1 MEKAPKSP
9 RLHMKAS
16 KKTAHHQIAPVLAKV
31 DAAFLNA
38 ALARERRYRGLAFV
52 PKRAKLDAE
61 LAAVAIACFGTAAAA
76 AQWLST
82 PAHGLCGRVPLE
94 IAQSVR
100 GSRRVITLI
109 QRIDYGIAL

>member
-1 MEKAPKSP
+1 MLKT
-9 RLHMKAS
+9 RLHMKSSEQPAS
-16 KKTAHHQIAPVLAKV
+16 THSRARALSSL
-31 DAAFLNA
+31 DA

-94 IAQSVR
+94 VAQSVR